1 MLFDMVKKA
10 TFQMR
15 LRWEPGTVVMGD
27 NMATQHFAVG
37 DHYPQLREMPRVT
50 VLPAA

>member
-1 MLFDMVKKA
+1 MVKNA

-15 LRWEPGTVVMGD
+15 LRLPPGTVVMWD

-37 DHYPQLREMPRVT
+37 DHYPQVREMHRVT